1 VYNLV
6 TFQMAM
12 TETQRIIKKNWEEI
26 IEVSESI
33 VPLRF
38 ATLFVTRKIWCFFS
52 GMAGDEIEHGL

>member
-1 VYNLV
+1 
-6 TFQMAM
+6 MAM